1 MTRVWAGLAVAIA
14 ASVGI
19 YATAGAH
26 EMDHPVPS
34 FSPAGPPSS
43 NLNAGGENADWEL
56 VDTIPTGNPHTDID
70 FFSSGGETYASVGT
84 LAAGP
89 NAGGQTI
96 IKLTDGGAVKPS
108 YVTGHPSASCITTTS
123 SVTGLQHDAEATP
136 KGGQLLNTASA
147 KASGGD
153 AQLLV
158 DSSDANGRCHD
169 QGVLGQQAP
178 RGGLELVDITNPAQ
192 PKEIGL
198 TVHVGEAHT
207 VNIDPKRPHI
217 AIVSSS
223 DTTDVGGDGIRTNE
237 KSGTA
242 FDGIEVVDMSSCM
255 NFPAGTTLQQKRAA
269 CNPQVFRYRFPKA
282 EMATSHRYP
291 NRVGACHETE
301 IYPDDTLTCASLF
314 STILLDLKGAFDDR
328 GTPNDFTDD
337 KPRGTPLPCA
347 RRASSTAAPVFT
359 TGAMVTDC
367 HNGTL
372 NGAAQSLIVSEWLK
386 IGAPSLDGV
395 QWKGTVHHMG
405 FENQQ
410 REAVEPPFDSTQDV
424 YVSHEAELTNSRK
437 FVLVTDERGGGA
449 RLREELGRQA
459 RDLPRRHPDD
469 PPGVGLHL
477 ARVPPDPGA
486 EPDLHGL
493 VLAGHAG
500 RRLHGERRRDDRLQ
514 VRRVLHPRG
523 RERVGVRD
531 LQGRAERRRVEH
543 VLRRHRRLRA
553 VR

>member
-96 IKLTDGGAVKPS
+96 IQLTDKGAVKPK
-108 YVTGHPSASCITTTS
+108 YVTGHPSASCVTTTG

-136 KGGQLLNTASA
+136 KGGQLLNTTNPAA
-147 KASGGD
+147 APGD

-198 TVHVGEAHT
+198 TVHIGEAHT
-207 VNIDPKRPHI
+207 VNVDPKRPHI

-223 DTTDVGGDGIRTNE
+223 DSTDVGADGKRANE
-237 KSGTA
+237 TSGNA
-242 FDGIEVVDMSSCM
+242 MDGIEVVDMSSCM
-255 NFPAGTTLQQKRAA
+255 NFPPGTTLQQKRDACSAA
-269 CNPQVFRYRFPKA
+269 VYRYRYPQPETANSHSFPK
-282 EMATSHRYP
+282 
-291 NRVGACHETE
+291 RVGA
-301 IYPDDTLTCASLF
+301 
-314 STILLDLKGAFDDR
+314 
-328 GTPNDFTDD
+328 
-337 KPRGTPLPCA
+337 
-347 RRASSTAAPVFT
+347 
-359 TGAMVTDC
+359 
-367 HNGTL
+367 
-372 NGAAQSLIVSEWLK
+372 
-386 IGAPSLDGV
+386 
-395 QWKGTVHHMG
+395 
-405 FENQQ
+405 
-410 REAVEPPFDSTQDV
+410 
-424 YVSHEAELTNSRK
+424 
-437 FVLVTDERGGGA
+437 
-449 RLREELGRQA
+449 
-459 RDLPRRHPDD
+459 
-469 PPGVGLHL
+469 
-477 ARVPPDPGA
+477 
-486 EPDLHGL
+486 
-493 VLAGHAG
+493 
-500 RRLHGERRRDDRLQ
+500 
-514 VRRVLHPRG
+514 
-523 RERVGVRD
+523 
-531 LQGRAERRRVEH
+531 
-543 VLRRHRRLRA
+543 
-553 VR
+553 